1 MIVVRS
7 RRSGPIVLALLSLAV
22 ATGAAADHHEAGK
35 DVSARPENA
44 PVWNQ
49 QKAAAA
55 AASLASSLDG
65 LRDALRRQPD
75 STMVPGGGSRS
86 RHRLRDR
93 LRLMESESKQ
103 LTQQLGDGRSRDETF
118 PIFERIN
125 LIRRDAVEQAQ
136 RMFLQ
141 QPVIE
146 KIDAARGPLEEL
158 AGYYGVELDR
168 QLEIR

>member
-1 MIVVRS
+1 MIVVRT

-44 PVWNQ
+44 PAWDQ

-55 AASLASSLDG
+55 AQSLAASLDG

-75 STMVPGGGSRS
+75 SSMVPGGGSRS

-103 LTQQLGDGRSRDETF
+103 LALQLGEGRSRDETF

-125 LIRRDAVEQAQ
+125 LIRRDAVEQAR

-141 QPVIE
+141 QPVVE

-158 AGYYGVELDR
+158 AGFYGVELDR
-168 QLEIR
+168 RLQTR